1 MTRTHGLVM
10 WSVTGGYFHGFVH
23 NSTSK
28 DHTPTNQTQSSK
40 NTYKIRLQ
48 ITNYH
53 WITKHKAQIT
63 IGLMCLFAEIHVMKV
78 LVWGL
83 HVNKMCIA
91 NEKEYT
97 FWLSEKNKP
106 VILRLFFI
114 MKQEKS
120 LRQKVV
126 FRQAPAKRSQEH
138 TETWIYPQDITMTTC
153 LVY

>member
-23 NSTSK
+23 SSTSK
-28 DHTPTNQTQSSK
+28 DHTSTNQTQSSK
-40 NTYKIRLQ
+40 NTYKIRFTRR
-48 ITNYH
+48 INY
-53 WITKHKAQIT
+53 KSQIT
-63 IGLMCLFAEIHVMKV
+63 IGLVCLFAEIHVMKV

-83 HVNKMCIA
+83 HVNKMRIA

-106 VILRLFFI
+106 VILWLFFI

-138 TETWIYPQDITMTTC
+138 TETWIYPQAITMTTC